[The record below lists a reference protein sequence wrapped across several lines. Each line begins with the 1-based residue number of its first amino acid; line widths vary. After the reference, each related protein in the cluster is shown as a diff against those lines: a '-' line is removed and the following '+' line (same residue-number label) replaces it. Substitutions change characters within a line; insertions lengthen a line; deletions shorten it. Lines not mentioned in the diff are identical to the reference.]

1 MFHELLTSTTDM
13 DVLPCVLGYRPLRRT
28 IQVRLG
34 TSTLRL
40 PGTRRKRLR
49 CAWHAHLRGLVKPI
63 HETSGFKEHQQ
74 DSLSML
80 AHIIRRILLLFPTLL
95 GISIIIFLMMHIT
108 PGDPAELLLGERAT
122 EPALEALREH
132 LGLNEP
138 LYIQYGMFLKRLMKG
153 DLGETIWTR
162 QKVWIEVKQRFPAT
176 IELSLAAMVIS
187 TVFGVILGIISATKQ
202 YSLFDYLSMLGAL
215 VGVSMP
221 IFWLGL
227 ILMLIFSLNL
237 GWFPMSGRLSVG
249 IELTKITNF
258 YILDALLTKNWA
270 ALKDVLWHLTLPAFT
285 LSTIPMAIV
294 ARMTRSSML
303 EVLRQDYIKTAK
315 AKGLPPVMVIVK
327 HALRNAL
334 IPVITVIG
342 LMFGILMAGA
352 ILTET
357 IFAWPGV
364 GKWLYDAV
372 LQRDYMVIQGGTLF
386 VAAIFV
392 IINLVVDILYA
403 VINPKIS
410 VH

>member
-1 MFHELLTSTTDM
+1 
-13 DVLPCVLGYRPLRRT
+13 
-28 IQVRLG
+28 
-34 TSTLRL
+34 
-40 PGTRRKRLR
+40 
-49 CAWHAHLRGLVKPI
+49 
-63 HETSGFKEHQQ
+63 
-74 DSLSML
+74 ML

-138 LYIQYGMFLKRLMKG
+138 LYVQYGMFLKRLMKG

-162 QKVWIEVKQRFPAT
+162 QKVWVEVKQRFPAT
-176 IELSLAAMVIS
+176 IELSIAAMLIS
-187 TVFGVILGIISATKQ
+187 SLLGVILGIISASKQ

-227 ILMLIFSLNL
+227 VLMLIFSLNL

-249 IELTKITNF
+249 IDLDTITNF
-258 YILDALLTKNWA
+258 YILDALLTKNWLA
-270 ALKDVLWHLTLPAFT
+270 FKDTLWHLTLPAFT

-315 AKGLPPVMVIVK
+315 AKGLSPGIVIIK

>member
-1 MFHELLTSTTDM
+1 
-13 DVLPCVLGYRPLRRT
+13 
-28 IQVRLG
+28 
-34 TSTLRL
+34 
-40 PGTRRKRLR
+40 
-49 CAWHAHLRGLVKPI
+49 
-63 HETSGFKEHQQ
+63 
-74 DSLSML
+74 
-80 AHIIRRILLLFPTLL
+80 
-95 GISIIIFLMMHIT
+95 
-108 PGDPAELLLGERAT
+108 
-122 EPALEALREH
+122 
-132 LGLNEP
+132 
-138 LYIQYGMFLKRLMKG
+138 MKG

-176 IELSLAAMVIS
+176 IELSIAAMLIS
-187 TVFGVILGIISATKQ
+187 SVLGVILGIISATKQ

-227 ILMLIFSLNL
+227 VLMLIFSLNL

-249 IELTKITNF
+249 IDLDPITNF
-258 YILDALLTKNWA
+258 YILDALLTKNWPA
-270 ALKDVLWHLTLPAFT
+270 FKDALWHITLPAFT

-303 EVLRQDYIKTAK
+303 EVLRQDYIKTAR
-315 AKGLPPVMVIVK
+315 AKGLSPGIVVMK

-386 VAAIFV
+386 VATIFV

-403 VINPKIS
+403 VINPRIS